1 MDFIPQ
7 SFGTLHSFMVYPC
20 DQEKYAPLRGIER
33 RIFIFVPDSFP
44 HFMHFQAIY
53 ALNLG
58 LFKVLWMVS
67 DWKPSGHLNLVKN
80 QHSILKT
87 QMQVSSPVKLWL
99 HMKKLRWNVPVES
112 GKEKGLQKLGAKG
125 ADLERYKVPHGIQRL
140 GLSLSQADR
149 TNTSRWAPLGHPIHQ
164 STRKPHWVE
173 EACAL
178 PLQLCLSSSYL
189 SPDCVDCLIQ
199 LLHFLLVPL
208 LHSEFLLSLAFSIYF
223 QNYSLPVHT
232 CLPSIPPTFPFLA
245 SLSSL
250 LQTLPTP
257 FSHYG
262 IGFSQPDLR
271 PPCTQTQPASSVQ
284 N

>member
-7 SFGTLHSFMVYPC
+7 SFGTLNSFMVYPC
-20 DQEKYAPLRGIER
+20 DQEKYTPLRGIER

-44 HFMHFQAIY
+44 FYAFSGNLCSELRPFQGSMNGIRLE
-53 ALNLG
+53 ALWASEFG
-58 LFKVLWMVS
+58 EKS
-67 DWKPSGHLNLVKN
+67 T
-80 QHSILKT
+80 QHPENPNAGVI
-87 QMQVSSPVKLWL
+87 SSKAGL
-99 HMKKLRWNVPVES
+99 HMKKLRRNVPIES
-112 GKEKGLQKLGAKG
+112 GKEKGLQKQGAKR
-125 ADLERYKVPHGIQRL
+125 ADLESYEVPHGIQRL

-173 EACAL
+173 GACAL

-189 SPDCVDCLIQ
+189 SPDCVDCLIH

-208 LHSEFLLSLAFSIYF
+208 LHSEFLLSLAFSTYF
-223 QNYSLPVHT
+223 HTHSLPVHT
-232 CLPSIPPTFPFLA
+232 CLPSRSPTFPFLA

-250 LQTLPTP
+250 LQTLATL

-271 PPCTQTQPASSVQ
+271 PPCTQTQPAPSVQ